1 MGLLDRSTFHIDYN
15 HENRRM
21 PWVWVSGKIS
31 CVNNIK
37 VQTWFAKPL
46 ICRVTTFALLFKFPR
61 KKDCDVPLFKVKDT
75 IYNIQFFMIIKVIII
90 KLKLKNKIINK

>member
-1 MGLLDRSTFHIDYN
+1 
-15 HENRRM
+15 M

-31 CVNNIK
+31 CVNNIM

-75 IYNIQFFMIIKVIII
+75 IIYNIQFIMIIKIIII
-90 KLKLKNKIINK
+90 KLKLLINNYNYYNKLSIIEITREI